1 MEDTNKKNEF
11 EIIDG
16 GIFLNVLD
24 EESLQEK
31 TE

>member
-11 EIIDG
+11 TISDG

>member
-11 EIIDG
+11 TIYDG